1 MKKIKWR
8 NLKLG
13 LKYMAALFT
22 AVMLFVAA
30 TGLVSTY
37 LFQNREAVSVIEATA
52 DRSVML
58 THMMS
63 LFITK
68 QAIASNYVNSP
79 QNRLIDEYD
88 KIKKEFEELEA
99 QMIPVL
105 DTSELRLDFDI
116 ISKNNKQIDDYFKS
130 DIVKNMEQNNIEDA
144 IYGQVKI
151 SALLIPT
158 TQVFEKI
165 RVEVDMQRHKSL
177 MDTYKKIDES
187 IKILIISTALATVVG
202 ISIVLLISRSIS
214 SHLNQVVKMMSKI
227 AKGELDLEEIYYQG
241 RDEIGQLSSAMNEM
255 LHSLRNMIQEIAVS
269 ATDIDNRTD
278 SLRLVAV
285 QVKQGSE
292 QITVTMEE
300 MSAGVEAQANSS
312 NEIANSIF
320 NLGKLIMRANETREE
335 LENSSEDIIG
345 VVQNGNVQMKISVN
359 NMIHINSIIG
369 DAVKKIKQLDVNSK
383 KISTLVQVINS
394 IAEQTNL
401 LALNAAI
408 EAARAGEAGK
418 GFAVVSEEIRK
429 LAEQVGGSVKEITNI
444 VLGIQSESKLMA
456 ESLEKGYGEIENGTY
471 QIKTTGEIFERINN
485 EVITMTE
492 KIKQISENLNE
503 ISENGNAVNAEIE
516 QITAISEENSAGIEE
531 TVASIQQQNSS
542 IEMIE
547 QNTYSLLNAS
557 KILKE
562 IVSQFQL

>member
-8 NLKLG
+8 NFKIG
-13 LKYMAALFT
+13 LKYMIALFT
-22 AVMLFVAA
+22 AVILFVTA

-37 LFQNREAVSVIEATA
+37 LLQNREAVSVIEATA
-52 DRSVML
+52 DRSVTL
-58 THMMS
+58 TRMMS

-79 QNRLIDEYD
+79 QNRLIAEYD

-99 QMIPVL
+99 QMMPVL
-105 DTSELRLDFDI
+105 DTTELRLDFDI

-130 DIVKNMEQNNIEDA
+130 DIVKNIEQNNIEDA

-165 RVEVDMQRHKSL
+165 RVEVDMQRHQSL

-187 IKILIISTALATVVG
+187 IRILIISTALAAVVG
-202 ISIVLLISRSIS
+202 VIIVLLISRSIS
-214 SHLNQVVKMMSKI
+214 SHLNKVVRMMSKI
-227 AKGELDLEEIYYQG
+227 AKGELDLEEIHYQG

-269 ATDIDNRTD
+269 AADIDNRSD

-285 QVKQGSE
+285 QVQEGSE

-320 NLGKLIMRANETREE
+320 NLGKLIMRANNTRKE

-359 NMIHINSIIG
+359 NMIDINSIIG

-444 VLGIQSESKLMA
+444 VLGIQGDSKLMA
-456 ESLEKGYGEIENGTY
+456 ESLEKGYVEIENGTY
-471 QIKTTGEIFERINN
+471 QIKTTGEIFERISN

-503 ISENGNAVNAEIE
+503 ISEDGNAVNTEME

-562 IVSQFQL
+562 IVSRFQL